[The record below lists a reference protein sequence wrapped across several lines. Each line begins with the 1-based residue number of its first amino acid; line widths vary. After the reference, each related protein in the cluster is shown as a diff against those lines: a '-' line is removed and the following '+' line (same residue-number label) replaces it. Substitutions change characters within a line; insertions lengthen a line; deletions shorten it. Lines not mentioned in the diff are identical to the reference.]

1 MWAHAPWV
9 GRFFTADARREDF
22 LPQYASVFGTAE
34 GNATFY
40 GLPSVDTVKRWARE
54 APTSFR
60 FCFKFPREISHERQ
74 LEGAGE
80 ATARFFERIAPLADR
95 MGPCFL
101 QLHHAFGPGRLRAL
115 EDYVAS
121 LPSAYT
127 YAVEVRHR
135 DFFDGGPNESALD
148 TLLRRLGVDRVLF
161 DTSALFAAKAVDEA
175 TLDAKRRKPRLP
187 FRRTHTGR
195 HPFVRYVGDP
205 DLDVN
210 DAALARWAGIAAEWL
225 GAGLE
230 PYFFVHHPDDAH
242 APALAR
248 RLQRALHAALP
259 SLPPPPAWPCEH
271 PARGQLS
278 LF

>member
-1 MWAHAPWV
+1 MVPTAPDQASRRLDDPQ
-9 GRFFTADARREDF
+9 GRTIRYLRLSVTDRCNYRCTYCMPEEGVDHVERDGILSFEEICTLVSCFT
-22 LPQYASVFGTAE
+22 
-34 GNATFY
+34 
-40 GLPSVDTVKRWARE
+40 
-54 APTSFR
+54 
-60 FCFKFPREISHERQ
+60 
-74 LEGAGE
+74 
-80 ATARFFERIAPLADR
+80 
-95 MGPCFL
+95 
-101 QLHHAFGPGRLRAL
+101 
-115 EDYVAS
+115 
-121 LPSAYT
+121 
-127 YAVEVRHR
+127 
-135 DFFDGGPNESALD
+135 
-148 TLLRRLGVDRVLF
+148 RLGVDRVLF